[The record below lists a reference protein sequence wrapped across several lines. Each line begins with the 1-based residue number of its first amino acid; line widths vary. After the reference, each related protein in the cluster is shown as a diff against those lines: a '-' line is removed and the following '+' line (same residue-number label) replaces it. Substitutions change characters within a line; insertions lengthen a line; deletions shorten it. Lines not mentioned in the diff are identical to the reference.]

1 MPRAINAF
9 LNIIVIFLTIF
20 SAFVLYSEYSE
31 NFKTKIT
38 LLIQSEI
45 KRTLNVDASIKSLSV
60 KWVGFEPIVQMKN
73 VYISDEQDRI
83 FLEVPNS
90 MIHINAFDSFQNQSV
105 SIDKIVIDNTKL
117 DLRYG
122 KNKIFLN
129 KKNLTDE
136 SYSVIKTNIPKIILN
151 NSDIKLTDMNS
162 NQISLFKARS
172 LFASYRNNI
181 IKIHSNFTH
190 RASPNPITMV
200 YRGEL
205 KEDKIES
212 KIFISGNSIK
222 VPYSVLPNQM
232 KNLKSNY
239 MSLRVW
245 LNLHDTKVVRASGNI
260 STDRLSMNIG
270 KSIFTVENVN
280 SDILFVKNNLFE
292 TLSLMRMNYA
302 LKGKNISNNKIVVS
316 KDNKKNIKIF
326 IKKNGNKM
334 VKEFLPILGIK
345 KSDTLAQL
353 VSSNI
358 ENIQLHLNNRGSV
371 DYFSLSLV
379 DSSIN
384 IDDNYSLKNI
394 NARLYGTLL
403 SGLINIDN
411 LSINQGDRNM
421 LNNVS
426 GEISYI
432 SRGKSIY
439 FSSSNFANNQNYNLS
454 FSGYKTS
461 KLPSIKLTISSNL
474 RKLISPQDIN
484 LIDNLDY
491 DGKGRIKVY
500 FHRGIVFTKSL
511 IEDVY
516 INKSDDIYFSFPKIK
531 LYSSSDLISSD
542 NFNLSVND
550 MTFKSRI
557 MTRSNSMSQ
566 RYVLS
571 STGFFDTEL
580 LSDYFDTKK
589 LIQGKTKIKSVMTYD
604 YSQKKTSS
612 YITSD
617 LRGVTLNFIEPFN
630 KISDDKKNFSF
641 RYQYYPPVPYPMS
654 VNFQEHELKFKNDKG
669 FIYTNISSPIAR
681 GFLKIPH
688 DLDSTNTTIGSFE
701 FLDTRFLRS
710 DSIGVSISNID
721 IKSKHVKTSRA
732 VLDDVHIILSP
743 QDDYISID
751 NLSFN
756 NLHLE
761 MQSSGKWFTDKNE
774 KTEILASIKSNN
786 LGQALTGLGYPGA
799 LKGGDLDAKLEAEWS
814 GSLEDFSFSNAK
826 GDLNFTIK
834 NGQINELDKGTQ
846 AIGQVLGL
854 FSISSIPKRLSL
866 DFSDFFSKGLRFDNL
881 KSNVSLVNGI
891 ADTKKMTI
899 LGSFGE
905 MRLSGKSN
913 LVNETHDQT
922 LLFIPD
928 LSSTSLVTGAVLGG
942 PIGAAASI
950 FYDKLLK
957 EFGLDTNKLAGIE
970 YSIKGPWKN
979 PKIRVTQ
986 SFKPVLN

>member
-1 MPRAINAF
+1 MPRAIKAF
-9 LNIIVIFLTIF
+9 FNLIFIFLISISAIIV
-20 SAFVLYSEYSE
+20 YSE
-31 NFKTKIT
+31 NSEYLKTKIT
-38 LLIQSEI
+38 SLVQSEI
-45 KRTLNVDASIKSLSV
+45 KKSFDVNASIKSLDV
-60 KWVGFEPIVQMKN
+60 KWVGFEPVIQMKN
-73 VYISDEQDRI
+73 IYMTDEQDRI

-90 MIHINAFDSFQNQSV
+90 RIYINAFNSLQNQSV
-105 SIDKIVIDNTKL
+105 SIDKIVINNTKL

-122 KNKIFLN
+122 KNKILLN
-129 KKNLTDE
+129 KKNLSVEPD
-136 SYSVIKTNIPKIILN
+136 SVIKTNIPEIILN
-151 NSDIKLTDMNS
+151 NSDIRITEISS
-162 NQISLFKARS
+162 NQKILFKAKS

-181 IKIHSNFTH
+181 IKVHSNFIH
-190 RASPNPITMV
+190 QASPNPITLV
-200 YRGEL
+200 YRGEF
-205 KEDKIES
+205 KDDKVES
-212 KIFISGNSIK
+212 KVFISGNSMKI
-222 VPYSVLPNQM
+222 PYSILPNQM
-232 KNLKSNY
+232 QNLKSNKI
-239 MSLRVW
+239 SLRVW
-245 LNLHDTKVVRASGNI
+245 LNLLDTKITRASGNI
-260 STDRLSMNIG
+260 STDRLSMNVG
-270 KSIFTVENVN
+270 ESVLTLENIN
-280 SDILFVKNNLFE
+280 SDILFVKNNKSE
-292 TLSLMRMNYA
+292 TLSLMRMNYVINNE
-302 LKGKNISNNKIVVS
+302 KISNNKIVLS
-316 KDNKKNIKIF
+316 KDDKKNIKIF
-326 IKKNGNKM
+326 IRKNGNKV
-334 VKEFLPILGIK
+334 VKEFLPVFGVK
-345 KSDTLAQL
+345 KSDFLAQL
-353 VSSNI
+353 TSSNI
-358 ENIQLHLNNRGSV
+358 KNIQVHLNNRRSL

-379 DSSIN
+379 DSSIQL
-384 IDDNYSLKNI
+384 DDKYSLNNI
-394 NARLYGTLL
+394 NARLYGTLS

-411 LSINQGDRNM
+411 LSISQEDRNL
-421 LNNVS
+421 LNKVS
-426 GEISYI
+426 GKISYI
-432 SRGKSIY
+432 SKGKSIY
-439 FSSSNFANNQNYNLS
+439 FSSSNFSNDQNYNLS

-461 KLPSIKLTISSNL
+461 KLPSIKLTVSSKIA
-474 RKLISPQDIN
+474 KLVPPLSIN
-484 LIDNLDY
+484 LINNVDY
-491 DGKGRIKVY
+491 DGKVSIKVY
-500 FHRGIVFTKSL
+500 YHRGVVFTESV

-516 INKSDDIYFSFPKIK
+516 INESDTIYLSSPKIN
-531 LYSSSDLISSD
+531 LYSSSNFISSN

-550 MTFKSRI
+550 MSFKSRI
-557 MTRSNSMSQ
+557 MTRSSSTSHSFI
-566 RYVLS
+566 LS
-571 STGFFDTEL
+571 STGFFNTDALGT
-580 LSDYFDTKK
+580 YFDMRK

-604 YSQKKTSS
+604 YSKNKISS
-612 YITSD
+612 YVTSD
-617 LRGVTLNFIEPFN
+617 LSGVTLNFIEPFN

-641 RYQYYPPVPYPMS
+641 RYQHYPHVSYPMS
-654 VNFQEHELKFKNDKG
+654 VNLEEHEFKFKNDKG

-681 GFLKIPH
+681 GFLKIPQ
-688 DLDSTNTTIGSFE
+688 DLNSTNTTTGSFE
-701 FLDTRFLRS
+701 FIDTRFIRS
-710 DSIGVSISNID
+710 DGVRESTPKIN

-732 VLDDVHIILSP
+732 VLDNVHIILSP

-751 NLSFN
+751 KLSFN
-756 NLHLE
+756 NLNLE

-774 KTEILASIKSNN
+774 KTEILADIKSDN

-799 LKGGDLDAKLEAEWS
+799 LKGGDLDAKLKAEWQ
-814 GSLEDFSFSNAK
+814 GSLENFSFSNAT

-881 KSNVSLVNGI
+881 QSNVSLGNGV

-913 LVNETHDQT
+913 LVNKTHDQT

>member
-1 MPRAINAF
+1 MPRAISAF
-9 LNIIVIFLTIF
+9 FNIIVIFLSIF
-20 SAFVLYSEYSE
+20 SAFIFYTENSE
-31 NFKTKIT
+31 NFKTKII

-60 KWVGFEPIVQMKN
+60 KWIGFEPIVQMKN

-90 MIHINAFDSFQNQSV
+90 LIHINAFDSFQNQSV

-129 KKNLTDE
+129 KKNLIYE
-136 SYSVIKTNIPKIILN
+136 SNSDVKINIPKVILN

-162 NQISLFKARS
+162 NQISLFKAKS
-172 LFASYRNNI
+172 LFASYRDNV
-181 IKIHSNFTH
+181 IKIHSDFTH
-190 RASPNPITMV
+190 RASPNPITLV

-212 KIFISGNSIK
+212 KLFVSGNSIK

-232 KNLKSNY
+232 KNLKSNH

-280 SDILFVKNNLFE
+280 SDILFVKNKLSE
-292 TLSLMRMNYA
+292 TLSLMRMNYV
-302 LKGKNISNNKIVVS
+302 LKDKNISNNKIVVS

-334 VKEFLPILGIK
+334 VREFLPILGIK

-358 ENIQLHLNNRGSV
+358 ENIQLHLNNRGSL
-371 DYFSLSLV
+371 DYFSLFLV

-394 NARLYGTLL
+394 NARLHGTLL

-411 LSINQGDRNM
+411 LSINQGDRSM

-432 SRGKSIY
+432 SKGKSIY
-439 FSSSNFANNQNYNLS
+439 FSSSNFANNRNYNLS

-474 RKLISPQDIN
+474 RKLISPQDIY

-491 DGKGRIKVY
+491 DGIGKIKVY
-500 FHRGIVFTKSL
+500 FHRGVVFTESL

-516 INKSDDIYFSFPKIK
+516 INKSDDIYFSSPEIK
-531 LYSSSDLISSD
+531 LYSSSDLISSN

-557 MTRSNSMSQ
+557 MTRSTSISQ

-580 LSDYFDTKK
+580 LSDYFDTSK

-604 YSQKKTSS
+604 YSQNKTSS

-617 LRGVTLNFIEPFN
+617 LSGVTLNLIEPFN
-630 KISDDKKNFSF
+630 KISDDKKIFSF

-654 VNFQEHELKFKNDKG
+654 VNLQEHEFKFKNDKG

-681 GFLKIPH
+681 GFLKIPR

-701 FLDTRFLRS
+701 FIDTRFLRS
-710 DSIGVSISNID
+710 DGIGASISNID

-743 QDDYISID
+743 RVDYISID

-774 KTEILASIKSNN
+774 KTEIVASIKSNN

-799 LKGGDLDAKLEAEWS
+799 LKGGNLDAKLDAEWS

-881 KSNVSLVNGI
+881 KSNVSLLDGI